1 MIMIIIII
9 KNFNY
14 LPLTSNNE
22 IFFNHK
28 ADCGLWHLT
37 LGCGNSLSLPP
48 SWSLSLCYFTF
59 QLLFLFFLSFVI
71 LSPSAQGTGAPGT
84 GISLLHLLLNCGPGG
99 CEAAGGGG
107 KYFVRVRAG
116 EITQASWFCLESRP
130 KLLKKFGWS
139 NALALWKCSFPLDE
153 ERQTLASR
161 TVIWEVW

>member
-14 LPLTSNNE
+14 LTPLTSNHE

-37 LGCGNSLSLPP
+37 LDSGNSLSLPP

-71 LSPSAQGTGAPGT
+71 LSPLAQGTGAPGT

-107 KYFVRVRAG
+107 KYFVSVRAG
-116 EITQASWFCLESRP
+116 EITQASWFCLESRQ
-130 KLLKKFGWS
+130 KLLKKFG
-139 NALALWKCSFPLDE
+139 
-153 ERQTLASR
+153 
-161 TVIWEVW
+161 